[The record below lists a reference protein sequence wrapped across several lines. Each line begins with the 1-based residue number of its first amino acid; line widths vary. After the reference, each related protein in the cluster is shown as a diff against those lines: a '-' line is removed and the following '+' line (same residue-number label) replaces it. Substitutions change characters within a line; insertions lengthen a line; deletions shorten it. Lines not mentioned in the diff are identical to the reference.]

1 MFGESAGRPRTV
13 HCQLFSLE
21 YDHLPTVP
29 ASGPHP
35 ASVANPLTLA
45 SIICFYASFLHLSLN
60 FRMENRAFYS
70 STVIILLVALRL
82 SIGWYFFESG
92 RTKNLDRDF
101 SSAGFLSQAKGPL
114 APLYKSAL
122 PDYHRFSEL
131 LATPRVDVPNPYP
144 PQSAEWASF
153 QSEPYASWQE
163 QILFDFGRIRQQANQ
178 HYQFDEDDIAQADRV
193 FSYYQRSLDAYLKSV
208 QSDIA
213 AYRHELSRLQAWENN
228 ASAGDVPYEAD
239 RIAAK
244 KRELA
249 TTASEFQSAVDAMET
264 GMREELSNI
273 ATTPIA
279 TGSGALEKPRDP
291 LVFFDQFLM
300 VTHFLIGGCLVI
312 GFLSRFAA
320 LSAGLFLVTVIA
332 SQPPWIVGYSTIGY
346 QIVMLIGCFLLVAT
360 PSGRWC
366 GVDYFLPTIDLTRC
380 CKPKVE

>member
-1 MFGESAGRPRTV
+1 
-13 HCQLFSLE
+13 
-21 YDHLPTVP
+21 
-29 ASGPHP
+29 
-35 ASVANPLTLA
+35 
-45 SIICFYASFLHLSLN
+45 
-60 FRMENRAFYS
+60 MENRALYP

-122 PDYHRFSEL
+122 PSYHRFQEL
-131 LATPRVDVPNPYP
+131 LATPRVDAPNPYP
-144 PQSAEWASF
+144 PQSAEWESF
-153 QSEPYASWQE
+153 QSEPYAAWQE
-163 QILFDFGRIRQQANQ
+163 QILFDFGRVRQQANQ
-178 HYQFDEDDIAQADRV
+178 HYQFDEDEITRADRV
-193 FSYYQRSLDAYLKSV
+193 FSYYESSLDGYFKTV

-264 GMREELSNI
+264 SMREEFSNI
-273 ATTPIA
+273 AMDPISA
-279 TGSGALEKPRDP
+279 KKGPLAEPGNA

-346 QIVMLIGCFLLVAT
+346 QIVMMIGCLLLVAT

-366 GVDYFLPTIDLTRC
+366 GVDYFLPTIDMYKC
-380 CKPKVE
+380 CKLQAK

>member
-1 MFGESAGRPRTV
+1 
-13 HCQLFSLE
+13 
-21 YDHLPTVP
+21 
-29 ASGPHP
+29 
-35 ASVANPLTLA
+35 
-45 SIICFYASFLHLSLN
+45 
-60 FRMENRAFYS
+60 MENRAFYPS
-70 STVIILLVALRL
+70 AVIILLVALRI

-122 PDYHRFSEL
+122 PSYHRFSEL
-131 LATPRVDVPNPYP
+131 LAVPRIDTPNPYP
-144 PQSAEWASF
+144 PQSADWESF
-153 QSEPYASWQE
+153 QREPYAAWQE

-178 HYQFDEDDIAQADRV
+178 HYRFRDGEEEKADKV
-193 FSYYQRSLDAYLKSV
+193 FSYYERNLDGYLKSAR
-208 QSDIA
+208 SDIA

-228 ASAGDVPYEAD
+228 ASASDVPYEAD
-239 RIAAK
+239 RVAAK
-244 KRELA
+244 QRELA
-249 TTASEFQSAVDAMET
+249 STASEFQSAVDAMET
-264 GMREELSNI
+264 SMREELFNI
-273 ATTPIA
+273 AANQNTVENRPL
-279 TGSGALEKPRDP
+279 GKPGNAL
-291 LVFFDQFLM
+291 VYFDQFLM

-346 QIVMLIGCFLLVAT
+346 QTVMLIGCLLLVAT

-366 GVDYFLPTIDLTRC
+366 GIDHFLPTISIVNC